1 VARRTRRGTAAA
13 AAATPDKFAA
23 SMVAEASATAS
34 AFPGSSGAGTPL
46 LPAAAATPAAEAVHC
61 PYLVGKRPPRAWNM
75 GLLDA
80 DNDLLRAIMP
90 W

>member
-1 VARRTRRGTAAA
+1 
-13 AAATPDKFAA
+13 
-23 SMVAEASATAS
+23 
-34 AFPGSSGAGTPL
+34 
-46 LPAAAATPAAEAVHC
+46 VHC

-80 DNDLLRAIMP
+80 DNDLLRAMMP